1 MSLEDD
7 SPIVRF
13 LAAVIVVTVVLVPGS
28 AGATKPSPL
37 PPGPALFKAGAAV
50 ASITPPPHGSVVG
63 DPGDCSAPASFNG
76 LRRFAFEEPYRDDQQ
91 TGHFASGDAYVD
103 CNGNG
108 RWDGIVLGG
117 GADTPRFASIV
128 ADDVSARAL
137 VVSNHHQ
144 VIAVE
149 VLDQEGVFNVYQE
162 RIRAKVAADGY
173 HLDNIFISATH
184 DESAPDTLGISGI
197 DQLTSGVDAYY
208 VDFLVARSAQ
218 AIEDAYDRLRP
229 ARLKYA
235 EAIEPANLRQCW
247 SSYPFVDDQLMP
259 ALQAVATNGTV
270 IATLGDVSQHAE
282 TLGFN
287 PDPEQRTW
295 ISADWPHFFRTTL
308 EHRYGGVAIEMA
320 GSVGSN
326 ETPEVFSGPDLA
338 RPAAFR
344 QRVTSRRLP
353 HDLRRQRHANPCR
366 LRPRDDGARS
376 ATRRRDRRRAGQLG
390 NVVEVRRHLGRTPR
404 RLHPAHECS
413 LRARCTARRLR
424 RRVPDTA
431 TTAPSNIR
439 SRPTAQHRAT
449 SCCRKSRPSASV
461 TASSSRCPA
470 RCSRSHTCAASSVAQ
485 DMPKPE
491 FPLPPWVVPH
501 MHAPYRFVDG
511 LAEDMLGYIFPRG
524 NGVGVVGEPGSGDGP
539 DRFGCG
545 HSDDSEATTSQ
556 AGDLVGTALVDVLDQ
571 AEGAPE
577 DVRVGRYVLPD
588 GTRSRNPLGVP
599 SSIKCDIDT
608 VFTPLGPAVG
618 VWLAGTPTAQVIVPA
633 AWMSLSGRRQAQPDR
648 NTRGWIDSN
657 GTRHWLDVFPDTP

>member
-1 MSLEDD
+1 MRTG
-7 SPIVRF
+7 RF
-13 LAAVIVVTVVLVPGS
+13 LAVVVIVALVLPLGS

-37 PPGPALFKAGAAV
+37 PPGPALFEAGAAV
-50 ASITPPPHGSVVG
+50 SSITPPPHGSVD

-91 TGHFASGDAYVD
+91 IGHFSSGDAYVD

-137 VVSNHHQ
+137 VVSNHRQ

-149 VLDQEGVFNVYQE
+149 VLDQEGVFNVYQQ

-287 PDPEQRTW
+287 PDSEQRTW
-295 ISADWPHFFRTTL
+295 ISADWPNFFRTTL
-308 EHRYGGVAIEMA
+308 ENRYGGVAIEMA

-326 ETPEVFSGPDLA
+326 ETPEVFSGPIS
-338 RPAAFR
+338 RVPQHFVE
-344 QRVTSRRLP
+344 RVTSRRLP

-366 LRPRDDGARS
+366 LYPRDDGARP
-376 ATRRRDRRRAGQLG
+376 ATQRRDRRRAGQLW
-390 NVVEVRRHLGRTPR
+390 NVVEVRCHLGGTPR

-413 LRARCTARRLR
+413 LRTRCTDWCLR
-424 RRVPDTA
+424 RASRIQRPLH
-431 TTAPSNIR
+431 
-439 SRPTAQHRAT
+439 RPT
-449 SCCRKSRPSASV
+449 
-461 TASSSRCPA
+461 
-470 RCSRSHTCAASSVAQ
+470 
-485 DMPKPE
+485 
-491 FPLPPWVVPH
+491 
-501 MHAPYRFVDG
+501 
-511 LAEDMLGYIFPRG
+511 
-524 NGVGVVGEPGSGDGP
+524 
-539 DRFGCG
+539 
-545 HSDDSEATTSQ
+545 
-556 AGDLVGTALVDVLDQ
+556 
-571 AEGAPE
+571 
-577 DVRVGRYVLPD
+577 
-588 GTRSRNPLGVP
+588 
-599 SSIKCDIDT
+599 
-608 VFTPLGPAVG
+608 
-618 VWLAGTPTAQVIVPA
+618 
-633 AWMSLSGRRQAQPDR
+633 SGRNQRCNLGR
-648 NTRGWIDSN
+648 
-657 GTRHWLDVFPDTP
+657 